1 MEIITATGNEK
12 FYKEIKKENIIKY
25 PDVQYQEA
33 VLEILEK
40 NKKIKILVLSSILPG
55 DLTIKEFINI
65 IRYNYPNL
73 VIFIILEN
81 EDKKI
86 ENFLI
91 AKGITNIYFNNKTTY
106 EEIIKEI
113 NNKKNNI
120 TGEKSSN
127 NIRIKKYTKIII
139 KIKNIIL
146 NKIKKIKTT
155 AINNK
160 KNNVK
165 IISIIGAPKIGKSI
179 FLIIFNKIIKNKKI
193 LIVDFNAEKNNLK
206 IIIGKKIKNSQ
217 KINNNIIK
225 IKNNRDILLI
235 KSEDR
240 KKYQKIIFEDLVK
253 KYDYIFFE
261 IRDVENEKEIIAK
274 SQKLI
279 LLVEGNL
286 LGIKETKD
294 ILSHIIY
301 DQKIQK
307 DNINIIFNK
316 HNSMSISMGILK
328 LMFADFRI
336 LPTLHYDKRYNL
348 FINSNGK
355 ILNNKIK
362 KIYKKIIKKI

>member
-1 MEIITATGNEK
+1 MEIITAIGNEK
-12 FYKEIKKENIIKY
+12 FYKEIKKESIIKY
-25 PDVQYQEA
+25 PDIQYQEA

-55 DLTIKEFINI
+55 ELTIKEFINI

-73 VIFIILEN
+73 IIFIILEN

-113 NNKKNNI
+113 NNKQNNI
-120 TGEKSSN
+120 SDVKVSN
-127 NIRIKKYTKIII
+127 NNRIKKYIKKIR
-139 KIKNIIL
+139 KIML
-146 NKIKKIKTT
+146 NKIKTIKNKS
-155 AINNK
+155 INNK
-160 KNNVK
+160 KNNTK

-179 FLIIFNKIIKNKKI
+179 FLLIFNKIIKNKKI

-362 KIYKKIIKKI
+362 KEYKKIIKKI